1 MAAGLLLLETAELPA
16 AGEMLLLLLLLLLL
30 GVGVLEGA
38 VPGEVKGDAPGEFEV
53 EGEDDA
59 GGLAAEGLGEVG
71 VVEVE
76 EEVGD
81 DDGDV
86 LEDAAY
92 EQYVVTRQGLRM

>member
-1 MAAGLLLLETAELPA
+1 MR
-16 AGEMLLLLLLLLLL
+16 
-30 GVGVLEGA
+30 
-38 VPGEVKGDAPGEFEV
+38 GDAPGELGV
-53 EGEDDA
+53 EGDDA

-76 EEVGD
+76 VVEEGEELGVEEEVGD

-92 EQYVVTRQGLRM
+92 EQHVVTRQEL